1 MLGAALLA
9 LPSLAWAASGAHS
22 HAHSAV
28 NAAAPTSKQ
37 PAPTAVYDR
46 TTWQGEARIEDP
58 NQECTYYS
66 YPPVNA
72 IIGSYPAIWK
82 TADLSAAGISADDK
96 ALFRALNATV
106 PQIQPRGDR
115 AGDFQ
120 GVVYDGNTD
129 PDCWWTYTRCTTPKI
144 SSLPADVT
152 KCDEPNTWGFTL
164 DDGPNCS
171 HNAYFD
177 YLQSVNQKATLFY
190 IGSNVLDWP
199 LEAQRGLADGHE
211 ICSHTWS
218 HPYMTSLTNEQVFAE
233 LYFSKKAI
241 KEILGITVRC
251 WRPPYGDVDDRIRYI
266 AEALD
271 MRTIVWNADT
281 DDYNWITQGLPAIR
295 KNYQSIL
302 NNQSAG
308 AYDNSGA
315 IVLTHEID
323 AGTMQL
329 SQEFLPQ
336 IMKQFTG
343 GVLPVAVCMNNT
355 EPYVEQGSYV
365 YPNYA
370 QWASGTRSIQL
381 AAPTAAPNSGRLIL
395 DTQGSVTIS
404 GATVSSAPPTQ
415 ASAAQQQ
422 KATSVTGVQGAA
434 TTVAHSSASQAVAP
448 LFAIVLGVLATGL
461 AL

>member
-315 IVLTHEID
+315 IVLTHEI
-323 AGTMQL
+323 
-329 SQEFLPQ
+329 
-336 IMKQFTG
+336 
-343 GVLPVAVCMNNT
+343 NT